1 MTDSLARLEPLR
13 KKVGRAEVLRETW
26 EAIARKRNAQKQFR
40 TELHTNATSAPA
52 PAMHA
57 DITAT
62 NADSM
67 LGTDGQSPH
76 TPIKQQN
83 TRDNIE
89 NVAAVYQYAC
99 PFCAVPVAS
108 RVYTGQVDHRH
119 ACGNKFRVHAG
130 AISGRVHKH
139 ACPTCGTIVSSSH
152 ATGRIKV
159 KHKTPS
165 GKTCRQERWQ
175 T

>member
-1 MTDSLARLEPLR
+1 M
-13 KKVGRAEVLRETW
+13 RETW

-57 DITAT
+57 DIIAT

-67 LGTDGQSPH
+67 LGTDCHSPH

-83 TRDNIE
+83 TRDTIK
-89 NVAAVYQYAC
+89 NVAAVYQYTC

-108 RVYTGQVDHRH
+108 RVYTGQVDHHH

-130 AISGRVHKH
+130 ACWCYFWPRSQTCLPYMRDNHVIF
-139 ACPTCGTIVSSSH
+139 ACDWTH
-152 ATGRIKV
+152 
-159 KHKTPS
+159 
-165 GKTCRQERWQ
+165 
-175 T
+175 